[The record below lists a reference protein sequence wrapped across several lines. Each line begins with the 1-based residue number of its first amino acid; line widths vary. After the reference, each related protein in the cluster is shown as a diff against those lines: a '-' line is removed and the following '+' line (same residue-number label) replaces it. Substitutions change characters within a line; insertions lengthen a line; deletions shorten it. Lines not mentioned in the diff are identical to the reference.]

1 MPAPMPAP
9 EVNNINQV
17 VPESVSDSEESV
29 SGSEYSL
36 ENQENLQSTIP
47 EIPVNNVSL
56 PMTSTEP
63 QSVNN
68 NNNNNN
74 NNSFNGGRNHYVQ
87 STNKKAKTHRHHKR
101 RNRHQT
107 LRAFTK

>member
-1 MPAPMPAP
+1 MPAP
-9 EVNNINQV
+9 EVNNITQV
-17 VPESVSDSEESV
+17 VPEPVSDSEESD

-56 PMTSTEP
+56 PMTSTEQQP
-63 QSVNN
+63 V
-68 NNNNNN
+68 NNNN